1 MAPNHTPDIPPDIAF
16 LHRLADLADAQTLHW
31 FRSQLAVDAK
41 FKEGDRFDPVTD
53 ADRQAELEMRKLIE
67 EVYPGHA
74 ILGEEFGRK
83 DGNSFCWVLDPVDG
97 TKPFI
102 CGIPVWGT
110 LIGLTQDGIATRGLM
125 SQPFTQERFWA
136 DDTGAWHQR
145 GGTVTPMR
153 SRQAGA
159 LADAI
164 LHTTSP
170 QGYRDVLA
178 ERFETLKDRVKMTR
192 YGGECYA
199 MVMVAAGHIDLALEP
214 SLQPY
219 DIVALI
225 PIIERAGGVV
235 TRLDGGRAEVGGAV
249 LISAHAALHEQ
260 ALEVLR

>member
-1 MAPNHTPDIPPDIAF
+1 MTSSATPEIAF
-16 LHRLADLADAQTLHW
+16 LHRLADLADAETLHR
-31 FRSQLAVDAK
+31 FRSRLVVDSK

-53 ADRQAELEMRKLIE
+53 ADRRAELAMRKLIE
-67 EVYPGHA
+67 QEYPEHA
-74 ILGEEFGRK
+74 ILGEEYGRK
-83 DGNSFCWVLDPVDG
+83 DGSSHCWVLDPVDG

-110 LIGLTQDGIATRGLM
+110 LIGLTKDGIAVRGLM
-125 SQPFTQERFWA
+125 SQPFTKERFWA
-136 DDTGAWHQR
+136 DDTGAWHQCD
-145 GGTVTPMR
+145 GVTEPMR
-153 SRQAGA
+153 SRQST

-170 QGYRDVLA
+170 QGYQGVLREKFEVLK
-178 ERFETLKDRVKMTR
+178 ERVRMTR
-192 YGGECYA
+192 YGGECYG

-235 TRLDGGRAEVGGAV
+235 TRLDGGRAEAGGAV
-249 LISAHAALHEQ
+249 LISASAALHAQ

>member
-1 MAPNHTPDIPPDIAF
+1 MTCNAIPNIRF
-16 LHRLADLADAQTLHW
+16 LHRLADLADAETLSR
-31 FRSQLAVDAK
+31 FRTRLKVDAK

-53 ADRQAELEMRKLIE
+53 ADRRAELEMRKLIE
-67 EVYPGHA
+67 QEYPDHA
-74 ILGEEFGRK
+74 IWGEEYGSK
-83 DGNSFCWVLDPVDG
+83 DGNTHCWVLDPVDG

-110 LIGLTQDGIATRGLM
+110 LIGLTKDGIAIRGLM
-125 SQPFTQERFWA
+125 SQPFTGERFWA

-145 GGTVTPMR
+145 GDVVEPMR
-153 SRQAGA
+153 SRQST
-159 LADAI
+159 LTDAI

-170 QGYRDVLA
+170 QGYQGSLRDKFDV
-178 ERFETLKDRVKMTR
+178 LKDRVRMTR

-235 TRLDGGRAEVGGAV
+235 TRLDGGRAEMGGAV
-249 LISAHAALHEQ
+249 LISASAALHEQ
-260 ALEVLR
+260 ALELLR

>member
-1 MAPNHTPDIPPDIAF
+1 MTLHTTPDISF
-16 LHRLADLADAQTLHW
+16 LHRLADLADAETLCR
-31 FRSQLAVDAK
+31 FRSPLTVDAK

-53 ADRQAELEMRKLIE
+53 ADRRAELAMRKLIE
-67 EVYPGHA
+67 QEYPDHA
-74 ILGEEFGRK
+74 ILGEEYGSK
-83 DGNSFCWVLDPVDG
+83 EGNSHCWVLDPVDG

-110 LIGLTQDGIATRGLM
+110 LIGVTRDGIAVRGLM

-136 DDTGAWHQR
+136 DDTGAWHQH
-145 GGTVTPMR
+145 GGTVKAMR
-153 SRQAGA
+153 SRQGS

-170 QGYRDVLA
+170 QGYKGELRDS
-178 ERFETLKDRVKMTR
+178 FENLQDRVKMTR

-235 TRLDGGRAEVGGAV
+235 TRLDGGRAEPGGAV
-249 LISAHAALHEQ
+249 LISANAALHEQ
-260 ALEVLR
+260 ALEVLRKG